1 MPKMDGTGPMGQ
13 GQQTGRGLGPC
24 NGGIKMSWYGCRQG
38 WGAGFKRF
46 FRSPKNQLQA
56 LEDEEKM
63 LTNELE
69 TIRAEKASLKDQ
81 K

>member
-1 MPKMDGTGPMGQ
+1 MDGTGPMGQ
-13 GQQTGRGLGPC
+13 GQQTGRGLGLC
-24 NGGIKMSWYGCRQG
+24 NSGIKMSWCGCRQG
-38 WGAGFKRF
+38 WGAGFGRF

-63 LTNELE
+63 LTDELE
-69 TIRAEKASLKDQ
+69 TIRAEKAALKDQ

>member
-1 MPKMDGTGPMGQ
+1 MDGTGPTGLGSM
-13 GQQTGRGLGPC
+13 TGRGLGPC
-24 NGGIKMSWYGCRQG
+24 G
-38 WGAGFKRF
+38 GAGTGWCGRARGMGFGRF

-69 TIRAEKASLKDQ
+69 AVKAEKQALKDQ